1 MARSSGNRGITIRF
15 VTVVLSLV
23 VAAAMAVLLVFFVAY
38 LNRRAVE
45 GARQARRR
53 RPGVSWHAGRWDTDP
68 RHAYV
73 ANVGDD
79 AAYEVSVTACDRVIG
94 RASSVPPYRAGR
106 LSSSSEPPCYMIF
119 CVDDRIKRRI
129 SVGADRATR
138 SAQAK
143 SVGSDRHEVVV
154 RVSWRSEDGERFTQT
169 VCTD

>member
-23 VAAAMAVLLVFFVAY
+23 VAEMAVLLVFFVAY
-38 LNRRAVE
+38 LYRRAVE
-45 GARQARRR
+45 GARQARRP
-53 RPGVSWHAGRWDTDP
+53 RPGVSWQAGRWDTDP

-79 AAYEVSVTACDRVIG
+79 TAYEVSVTASDRVIG
-94 RASSVPPYRAGR
+94 TAQSVPPYRADR
-106 LSSSSEPPCYMIF
+106 LSSSSGLPCYVNF
-119 CVDDRIKRRI
+119 CVGDRIKRRI
-129 SVGADRATR
+129 SVGANRATR

-143 SVGSDRHEVVV
+143 SVGSDRREVVV

-169 VCTD
+169 ACTD